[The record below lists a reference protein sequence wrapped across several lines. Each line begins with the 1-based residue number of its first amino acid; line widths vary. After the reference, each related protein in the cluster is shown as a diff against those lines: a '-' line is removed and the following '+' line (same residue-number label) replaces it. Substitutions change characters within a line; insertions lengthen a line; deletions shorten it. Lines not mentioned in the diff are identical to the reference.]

1 MIIEY
6 AIMASFSNWNSV
18 TIGDEGEEVR
28 NRINEFGGKQNEDE
42 SIVALRTNAPRWIH
56 KVRSEN

>member
-1 MIIEY
+1 
-6 AIMASFSNWNSV
+6 MASFSNWNSV

-42 SIVALRTNAPRWIH
+42 SIVALRTNAPQWIH